1 MPRILVLVMTLVL
14 AIWLAGCAQTMF
26 LAEPTLTAEPTP
38 TAVLLAPEDCVALE
52 NRLFNIGG
60 GVIVTPSPPGQF
72 LSLVEAEQR
81 AVFDI
86 LLPAHLPE
94 EVTLQCVR
102 LPSAGRSPG
111 PSMRAVYLIYSGGLT
126 IRQVVA
132 RSAPYESLKDRIE
145 DGWIQVRVSGVP
157 GLGREPGGGRRLGS
171 RFRYNGMVQW
181 WLEGVF
187 YVVTGD
193 LPVEELL
200 RIAESME

>member
-1 MPRILVLVMTLVL
+1 MPRILVLVTTLVL
-14 AIWLAGCAQTMF
+14 ASWLAGCAQTMF
-26 LAEPTLTAEPTP
+26 LAEPTP
-38 TAVLLAPEDCVALE
+38 TAVLLAAEDCVTLE

-72 LSLVEAEQR
+72 LSLAEAEQKL
-81 AVFDI
+81 VFDI

-132 RSAPYESLKDRIE
+132 RSAPYGPLKDLTE

-157 GLGREPGGGRRLGS
+157 GFGHEPGDVGVVH
-171 RFRYNGMVQW
+171 YNGMVQW

-187 YVVTGD
+187 YFVTGD